1 MKQTTLSKQVL
12 SLWGK
17 KNINNNNEKQWLPL
31 IAHLVD
37 TKNVIGWLYN
47 HWLDDGQREILNQD
61 FDDNEEVQN
70 LVEFLGYIHDIGK
83 ATPAFQTK
91 KSFVRNED
99 LDQEL
104 LEKLI
109 RNGFNGLDELNLQ
122 EPRKSLHA
130 VAGETILENAG
141 LCESVGAIIGGHHGK
156 PQEEYF
162 DYEDQL
168 DAYTAN
174 YYQSDSYKENPTRER
189 WEHVQN
195 ELIDYGLALC
205 NWDSLEDI
213 PEVSQ
218 PQAVILEGLVIM
230 ADWLASSE
238 FILRDDQKIPLFP
251 LISVDQNFTDID
263 ETQRYQEGILN
274 WIATDSWEPQP
285 VVQPEKQYQKRWGF
299 NPRAVQQKMSEIIGD
314 SVDPGMII
322 MEAPMGIGKTEVA
335 LTAVEQLAAK
345 TGRNG
350 LFFGLPTQATANA
363 MFARI
368 DDWLKE
374 IANEEDIKVPI
385 KLMHG
390 KAQFNEE
397 YRNLPKA
404 GNIESDEGSVVV
416 NEWFTGKKSIL
427 TDFVIGTVDQLLL
440 MGLKQ
445 KHLALRHLGLS
456 GKIVVIDEIHAYDT
470 YMDSYLEKAIEWLGA
485 YNVPVIALSATLPVT
500 KRNSLLEAY
509 AKGKFGTKKFKTRDN
524 GWQNCQAYPL
534 LSVLDGQELVQ
545 TTEFEAPKTTTH
557 VKVKRLNVE
566 DDELI
571 DRVNNKIKD
580 GGVAG
585 VIVNTVKHAQS
596 LAQIAKEK
604 ADEDTQILLLH
615 SAFLATDRSK
625 IEDKLHDSIG
635 KGKKRPEKLIVIG
648 TQVLEQSLDIDFDVM
663 FTDIAPM
670 DLILQRAGRLH
681 RHQIDRPEKLK
692 GPQLYVM
699 GIKGFGDYDGGT
711 EAIYEQYLLMKT
723 DYFLKDEIDLPAD
736 ISLLVQDVYS
746 EDTDSEIDNIDEAKS
761 KLDVD
766 QHEAKRK
773 ARGYQLARP
782 EENETLHGWLDNSN
796 KASELSDVK
805 AEAAVRDTKES
816 IEVILLRKEDN
827 DYYLLSGENIEDV
840 SDSVVAQQVI
850 RLPHALTMNVEKSIE
865 TLEKITK
872 INFPEWKDSA
882 WLRGVV
888 TLILDKNSEAEF
900 EGYKVKY
907 SSGLGLTYEK
917 V

>member
-1 MKQTTLSKQVL
+1 MVQSVLSKRAL

-17 KNINNNNEKQWLPL
+17 KNINDNNEKQWLPL
-31 IAHLVD
+31 IVHLVD

-47 HWLDDGQREILNQD
+47 HWLDDGQRAILSQG
-61 FDDNEEVQN
+61 FDNDKDIQN

-91 KSFVRNED
+91 ESFVHNED

-109 RNGFNGLDELNLQ
+109 RNGFTGLDDLNLQ

-168 DAYTAN
+168 DEYTAN
-174 YYQSDSYKENPTRER
+174 YYQSDMYKENPTREK
-189 WEHVQN
+189 WESVQN
-195 ELIDYGLALC
+195 ELINYGLSLC
-205 NWDSLEDI
+205 NLDSLEDI
-213 PEVSQ
+213 PEITQ

-238 FILRDDQKIPLFP
+238 FIIKDEQKIPLFP
-251 LISVDQNFTDID
+251 LISIDQGFADID
-263 ETQRYQEGILN
+263 ETQRYHQGIMNWLN
-274 WIATDSWEPQP
+274 TDTWTPQP
-285 VVQPEKQYQKRWGF
+285 IFQPEEQYQKRWNF
-299 NPRAVQQKMSEIIGD
+299 TPRAVQQKMSEIIGD

-322 MEAPMGIGKTEVA
+322 IEAPMGIGKTEIA

-350 LFFGLPTQATANA
+350 LFFGLPTQATSNA
-363 MFARI
+363 MFERV
-368 DDWLKE
+368 DKWLDK
-374 IANEEDIKVPI
+374 IAKEEDIKLPI

-390 KAQFNEE
+390 KAQFNEK
-397 YRNLPKA
+397 YRAIPKA
-404 GNIESDEGSVVV
+404 ENIESDEGSVVV
-416 NEWFTGKKSIL
+416 NEWFNGKKSIL

-456 GKIVVIDEIHAYDT
+456 GKVVVIDEVHAYDT

-485 YNVPVIALSATLPVT
+485 YNVPVIALSATLPVA
-500 KRNSLLEAY
+500 KRNSLLKAY
-509 AKGKFGTKKFKTRDN
+509 AKGKYGTKKFQTKDDS
-524 GWQNCQAYPL
+524 WQSCQAYPL
-534 LSVLDGQELVQ
+534 LSMLDGRKLLQ
-545 TTEFEAPKTTTH
+545 TTEFDASKTIAH
-557 VKVKRLNVE
+557 VAVTRLNVE
-566 DDELI
+566 DDKLI
-571 DRVNNKIKD
+571 KQVNNKIKN

-585 VIVNTVKHAQS
+585 VIVNTVKRAQT
-596 LAQIAKEK
+596 LAQIAKDN
-604 ADEDTQILLLH
+604 ADDDTQILLLH

-625 IEDKLHDSIG
+625 REAELQDLIG
-635 KGKKRPEKLIVIG
+635 KGKQRPEKLIVIG

-681 RHQIDRPEKLK
+681 RHQIERPQGLEK
-692 GPQLYVM
+692 PQLYVM
-699 GIKGFGDYDGGT
+699 GINSLGDYDEGT

-723 DYFLKDEIDLPAD
+723 DHFLKAEINLPND
-736 ISLLVQDVYS
+736 ISPLVQDVYS
-746 EDTDSEIDNIDEAKS
+746 EDTDSEIENIEEARE
-761 KLDVD
+761 KLDTD
-766 QHEAKRK
+766 QHEAKIK
-773 ARGYQLARP
+773 AKGYQIAQP
-782 EENETLHGWLDNSN
+782 EDDETLHGWLDNSN

-816 IEVILLRKEDN
+816 VEVILLRKKDSE
-827 DYYLLSGENIEDV
+827 YYLLSGENIEDI
-840 SDSVVAQQVI
+840 SDDIVAQQII
-850 RLPHALTMNVEKSIE
+850 RLPHALTMDMDKSIE
-865 TLEKITK
+865 TLENITK
-872 INFPEWKDSA
+872 TNFPEWKDSA
-882 WLRGVV
+882 WLRGAIVLV
-888 TLILDKNSEAEF
+888 LDENNESEF
-900 EGYKVKY
+900 RGYKVKY
-907 SSGLGLTYEK
+907 SSDLGLSYEK